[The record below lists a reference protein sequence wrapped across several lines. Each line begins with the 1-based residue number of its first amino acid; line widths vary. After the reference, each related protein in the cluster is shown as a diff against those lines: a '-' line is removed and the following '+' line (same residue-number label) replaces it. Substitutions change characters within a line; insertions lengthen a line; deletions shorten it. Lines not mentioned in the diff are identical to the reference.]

1 MLLKAKKINFLKAN
15 TKTNTTHNTTIA
27 DPQSFV
33 KSFRQNDIIT
43 LKPKPKIQPH
53 SSNINSETQSDLD
66 GLSSNFSR
74 SRSFSFKVG
83 TPVPMMNSS
92 FKLDSAGVTCGGP
105 IADYESLTT
114 SYTGLVA
121 AAASFNNNNDNSQ
134 TNTYVKPS
142 SRSAL
147 RTALSSNRSSHHN
160 LLMTQSSLNL
170 PKLLRRQNSN
180 LASTT
185 SINTNN
191 HNHHHQQQQHQDTL
205 NESAAAKQRRVSF
218 GQIELQQLDIPVM
231 YKHSNVALERFKLN
245 PNFYLPDGKLKRKF
259 SLPKLS
265 DTLEQVKNCGYL
277 RRHSTGN
284 TSNNNNTSGYECD
297 YDISDVKNIFKDII
311 QQNVSEY
318 DLSYRE

>member
-1 MLLKAKKINFLKAN
+1 M
-15 TKTNTTHNTTIA
+15 
-27 DPQSFV
+27 
-33 KSFRQNDIIT
+33 RQNDIIVK
-43 LKPKPKIQPH
+43 KPKPKIHQN
-53 SSNINSETQSDLD
+53 SSNINGETQSDLD

-105 IADYESLTT
+105 IADYDSMTT

-121 AAASFNNNNDNSQ
+121 AAASFNNNNNNNDNSQ
-134 TNTYVKPS
+134 TLTYVKPS

-180 LASTT
+180 LASTS

-191 HNHHHQQQQHQDTL
+191 HNHHHQHQHQDTL

-245 PNFYLPDGKLKRKF
+245 PNFYLPDGTLKRKF

-284 TSNNNNTSGYECD
+284 TSNNNNNNNNNTSGYECD